1 MCSPTFPPMRVEP
14 EVGAEAEAVLRD
26 GETLTQFIE

>member
-1 MCSPTFPPMRVEP
+1 MRVEP